1 MADCQPGVFVLI
13 NQSRTS
19 HRGRSDHRNDRR
31 SNRRSRAHS
40 GHRSRGSS
48 ALHRTQQKDFVK
60 AKNEFLVV
68 NRILYTETEKPFYTT
83 GFFTSGKHGGIVA
96 SETRAMP
103 GKEKRNDPQTI
114 LRYVQ
119 IRISGSFTVQLQS
132 RDAWSFGMPI

>member
-1 MADCQPGVFVLI
+1 MIQVMADLQPGVFILI
-13 NQSRTS
+13 SRNRTS
-19 HRGRSDHRNDRR
+19 HRGRNDHR
-31 SNRRSRAHS
+31 SNRQSRARS

-83 GFFTSGKHGGIVA
+83 GFFTSAKHDGIVA

-114 LRYVQ
+114 HRFVQ
-119 IRISGSFTVQLQS
+119 I
-132 RDAWSFGMPI
+132 